1 MPTPPN
7 PPTPPTASAWI
18 ARIEFADA
26 IGKLAKLYAR
36 IKGPGDVVDNIMMA
50 HSLRPHTMEGHMALY
65 KSVLHHA
72 HNRLPPALLESAG
85 VYASMLNG
93 CAYCVEHHLAGLG
106 RLFGDPARLED
117 VRSALE
123 RDRPEDAF
131 DGRDLAVLR
140 YTRALTLHPADVT
153 EEHLEAMRA
162 EGMDDGEILEANQV
176 AAYFAYA
183 NRTVQGLGVTTEGD
197 ILGTSPNRAEDPDD
211 WQHR

>member
-1 MPTPPN
+1 MPTPS
-7 PPTPPTASAWI
+7 TASAWI
-18 ARIEFADA
+18 RRVEYEDA
-26 IGKLAKLYAR
+26 TGKTKMLYDR

-50 HSLRPHTMEGHMALY
+50 HSLRPHTMEGHMAIY

-72 HNRLPPALLESAG
+72 HNQLPTVLLETAG

-93 CAYCVEHHLAGLG
+93 CTYCVEHHLAGLG
-106 RLFGDPARLED
+106 RLLDDPAKLED
-117 VRSALE
+117 IRSALDH
-123 RDRPEDAF
+123 DRPEDAF
-131 DGRDLAVLR
+131 AGRDLAVLR
-140 YTRALTLHPADVT
+140 YTRALTLHPAEVT
-153 EEHLEAMRA
+153 EQHVEAMRA

-183 NRTVQGLGVTTEGD
+183 NRTVLGLGITTKGD

>member
-1 MPTPPN
+1 M
-7 PPTPPTASAWI
+7 
-18 ARIEFADA
+18 
-26 IGKLAKLYAR
+26 LYDR

-72 HNRLPPALLESAG
+72 HNRLPKSLLETAG

-106 RLFGDPARLED
+106 RLLGDAER
-117 VRSALE
+117 VQAIRAALE
-123 RDRPEDAF
+123 LDRPEDAF
-131 DGRDLAVLR
+131 GGRDLAVLR
-140 YTRALTLHPADVT
+140 YARALTLHPAEIDRALVD
-153 EEHLEAMRA
+153 AMRA

-176 AAYFAYA
+176 VAYFAYA
-183 NRTVQGLGVTTEGD
+183 NRTVQGLGITTEGD
-197 ILGTSPNRAEDPDD
+197 ILGLSPNQADDPED